1 MPNVLYAF
9 FILRLYR
16 KHRRDKIALQQ
27 AGTNA
32 QEVEDA
38 IGTILAAA
46 PAILEALP
54 ELEISIPAENAPDS
68 KRVVKMG

>member
-1 MPNVLYAF
+1 MKLEDAF

-16 KHRRDKIALQQ
+16 KHQRNKITLLQ

-32 QEVEDA
+32 QEVENA

-54 ELEISIPAENAPDS
+54 IPAEDAPDS
-68 KRVVKMG
+68 KEFIRIE

>member
-1 MPNVLYAF
+1 MKLEDAF

-16 KHRRDKIALQQ
+16 KHQRNKITLLQ

-32 QEVEDA
+32 EEVESA

-54 ELEISIPAENAPDS
+54 DLEISTPAEDAPDS
-68 KRVVKMG
+68 REVVKMG